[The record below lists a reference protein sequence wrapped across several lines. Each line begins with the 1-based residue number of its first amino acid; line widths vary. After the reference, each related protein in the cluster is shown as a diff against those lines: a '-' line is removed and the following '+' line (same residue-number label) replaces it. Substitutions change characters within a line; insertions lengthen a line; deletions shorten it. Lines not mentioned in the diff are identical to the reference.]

1 MIVASS
7 RDAVP
12 VVLEFCDLQRRLVER
27 FLEDVHSNDLERF
40 SDIQRTGTLRVG
52 AQQWS
57 YTRHGAGVSFEMP
70 GTTVDAHVGL
80 ALFPDAVD
88 GWRLLQYIESIGVA
102 TLTFAGEL
110 IAADDEKSLER
121 LLERMEQAGI
131 LEAVHL
137 EPSMRLFCPSRNRG
151 NWSATMR

>member
-1 MIVASS
+1 MIVAS
-7 RDAVP
+7 RRNAAP

-27 FLEDVHSNDLERF
+27 FLEDVRPNDLERF
-40 SDIQRTGTLRVG
+40 SDVERTGTLRVG

-57 YTRHGAGVSFEMP
+57 YTRHGAGVSFEIQ

-80 ALFPDAVD
+80 ALFPSAVD
-88 GWRLLQYIESIGVA
+88 GWRLHQYLESIGVA
-102 TLTFAGEL
+102 TLTFEGEHV
-110 IAADDEKSLER
+110 AADDEKSLER

-137 EPSMRLFCPSRNRG
+137 QPPTRLFCPSRLG
-151 NWSATMR
+151 GV